1 MKKFIVILLAMT
13 LIVASGCD
21 TVIDVLEVVVEEQEQ
36 AEAQKTAEPINA
48 VSDNNSNTDEL
59 YEGMPNLPDLDFNNM
74 DLFVD
79 GYSVAEFDHAPDG
92 DTAIFYVDGS
102 YLKTRF
108 LGVDTTE
115 MSTDS
120 GIPQD
125 WAQQGK
131 DFTNDMLENANEIVL
146 ELDEVAGDFDNYD
159 RLLAWI
165 WVDGQLL
172 NYMLAARGFADV
184 KYLYDDYK
192 YNDYLLDVEYLAQNL
207 QLGIWGNDQPYYDPN
222 DNYGASAVSA
232 STTSTSNDNYITI
245 LDARTKSDGT
255 TVTIKGTVTNMIDT
269 NAFIEDGT
277 AGIYLFTKG
286 RSYSALSVGNE
297 IIIEGVIT
305 EYNGF
310 LELTDFDDND
320 IEIMPQTSNVIPE
333 EINLSQIGES
343 LEGQYVSVSDAVIT
357 FVDYTANQNGY
368 SIFIKKDGQ
377 TGEIRI
383 DKYLDSYPN
392 PASLNVGD
400 TINVVGNISQH
411 YDAYQIMISDENA
424 ITFPNK

>member
-1 MKKFIVILLAMT
+1 MKKFIVFILAIA
-13 LIVASGCD
+13 IVLASGCD
-21 TVIDVLEVVVEEQEQ
+21 AVLEALEEYETEQTQQETL
-36 AEAQKTAEPINA
+36 KTDEP
-48 VSDNNSNTDEL
+48 SSNNSNNSYTNEL
-59 YEGMPNLPDLDFNNM
+59 YKDMPVLPDLDFNNL
-74 DLFVD
+74 DLFDD
-79 GYSVAEFDHAPDG
+79 GYAVAEFDRAPDG

-120 GIPQD
+120 GIPED
-125 WAQQGK
+125 WAQEAT
-131 DFTNDMLENANEIVL
+131 DFTNDMLYNADEIIL
-146 ELDEVAGDFDNYD
+146 ELDDNADAFDDYD

-207 QLGIWGNDQPYYDPN
+207 NIGIWGDDEPYYNLDE
-222 DNYGASAVSA
+222 NYSTTSNSSGSA
-232 STTSTSNDNYITI
+232 STSANAEYITI
-245 LDARTKSDGT
+245 EEARSLNEGT
-255 TVTIKGTVTNMIDT
+255 TVTIKGVVTNMIDT

-305 EYNGF
+305 DYNGF
-310 LELTDFDDND
+310 LEITDFDDND
-320 IEIMPQTSNVIPE
+320 IKIVSQTDSVAPNDV
-333 EINLSQIGES
+333 NLSQIGES
-343 LEGQYVSVSDAVIT
+343 LEGQYIRVSNAKIT
-357 FVDYTANQNGY
+357 FVDYTSGQDGY
-368 SIFIKKDGQ
+368 SIFIEKNGE
-377 TGEIRI
+377 TGEIRV
-383 DKYLDSYPN
+383 DKYLQSYPD
-392 PASLNVGD
+392 PTSLNVGD

-411 YDAYQIMISDENA
+411 YDVYQIMISDENA
-424 ITFPNK
+424 ITYP